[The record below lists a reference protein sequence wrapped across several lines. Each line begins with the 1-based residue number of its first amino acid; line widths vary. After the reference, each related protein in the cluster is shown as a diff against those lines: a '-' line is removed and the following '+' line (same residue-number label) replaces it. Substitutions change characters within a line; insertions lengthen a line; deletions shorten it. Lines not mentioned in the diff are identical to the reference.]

1 MNKKK
6 IIKKLEAV
14 VCELKEEKEEYAELL
29 DDYDEWVECYTK
41 AINIKCKGIEVTTT
55 CNYTYFKDATTP
67 ILFRVKR

>member
-29 DDYDEWVECYTK
+29 DDYDEWVETYIYEEKIRRDGIAVTST
-41 AINIKCKGIEVTTT
+41 CKYRYYEM
-55 CNYTYFKDATTP
+55 DD
-67 ILFRVKR
+67 ILYRVKR